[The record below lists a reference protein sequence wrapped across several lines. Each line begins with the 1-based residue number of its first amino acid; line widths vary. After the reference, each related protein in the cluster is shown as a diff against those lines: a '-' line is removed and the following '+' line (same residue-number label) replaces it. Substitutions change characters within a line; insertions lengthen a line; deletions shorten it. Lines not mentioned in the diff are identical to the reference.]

1 MELSLFPHSSIVW
14 QLKRKCPSHKSI
26 LLNSHIAVK
35 PAVLQHNYVAY
46 RQWLFICA
54 QMKLLLGV
62 LVTSL
67 YVQLVTSDW
76 ELVWSDEFD
85 GSSIDFTK
93 WSHEITQGG
102 GGVSVGESIN

>member
-1 MELSLFPHSSIVW
+1 
-14 QLKRKCPSHKSI
+14 
-26 LLNSHIAVK
+26 
-35 PAVLQHNYVAY
+35 
-46 RQWLFICA
+46 
-54 QMKLLLGV
+54 MKLLLGV

-85 GSSIDFTK
+85 GNSIDFTK

-102 GGVSVGESIN
+102 GGVSQLVDQMNARVSCTRLLVYARYK

>member
-1 MELSLFPHSSIVW
+1 
-14 QLKRKCPSHKSI
+14 
-26 LLNSHIAVK
+26 
-35 PAVLQHNYVAY
+35 
-46 RQWLFICA
+46 
-54 QMKLLLGV
+54 MKLLLGV

-85 GSSIDFTK
+85 GNAIDFTK

-102 GGVSVGESIN
+102 GGVSVNESIN